1 MEGLALPVDL
11 GGMEGLALPAG
22 LGGIEGLALPAAR
35 EGMEGLALPPGWAAP
50 LLEELAADW
59 LLLRTG
65 AAGVEAVAPDGL
77 PLPFP
82 EVASVAWLR
91 PLLTMG
97 AGVGVGLGV
106 GVGVGLLSVADPL
119 LAV

>member
-11 GGMEGLALPAG
+11 GGIEGLALPAG
-22 LGGIEGLALPAAR
+22 LGGIEGLAPPAGR
-35 EGMEGLALPPGWAAP
+35 GGMEGLALPTGWAAP
-50 LLEELAADW
+50 LLEEVTPDW
-59 LLLRTG
+59 LLLLTG

-82 EVASVAWLR
+82 DVASVAWLR
-91 PLLTMG
+91 PLLTVG
-97 AGVGVGLGV
+97 AGVGV
-106 GVGVGLLSVADPL
+106 GVGVGLLPVADPL